1 MSRLKGT
8 WTIFTKSGR
17 RVDENEQVDEDYDG
31 DDEEDDEFEIEF
43 KQWTTT
49 DRTELV
55 HNALPA
61 DEFIKELREK
71 LDKITSHSYIAK
83 SQAKYLPDL
92 KDNLKENEAIVLG
105 DFAENYQFLIQD
117 EVQGYHW
124 SKKYCL
130 LHPIVIYCKS
140 GTELTEKSLCV
151 ISEDI
156 DHDVSF
162 IYKVLDATITYLKTE
177 LALDIQHIHYFSDG
191 CVGQY
196 KNCKHFINLCHH
208 KTDFG
213 ISCTWNF
220 FLTSYGKSP
229 CDGISG
235 TVKCKLSTPNQRPDP
250 YYEWC
255 LNFAT

>member
-61 DEFIKELREK
+61 DEFIEELCEK

-83 SQAKYLPDL
+83 SQAKYLADL

-124 SKKYCL
+124 SKKYCS
-130 LHPIVIYCKS
+130 LHPIVIYYKS
-140 GTELTEKSLCV
+140 GTELIEKSLCV

-162 IYKVLDATITYLKTE
+162 LFKDRACSVHTTHSLLFWWMCRA
-177 LALDIQHIHYFSDG
+177 
-191 CVGQY
+191 V
-196 KNCKHFINLCHH
+196 
-208 KTDFG
+208 
-213 ISCTWNF
+213 
-220 FLTSYGKSP
+220 
-229 CDGISG
+229 
-235 TVKCKLSTPNQRPDP
+235 
-250 YYEWC
+250 
-255 LNFAT
+255 